1 MVKIKTY
8 HLFYQLNQDNQDLQ
22 YQQIICIISQHNF
35 LYLFILN
42 YL

>member
-1 MVKIKTY
+1 MVKIRIC

-22 YQQIICIISQHNF
+22 YQQIVYIVFQHNF